1 MKILHYSLGFPPYR
15 TGGLTKYCMD
25 LMLAQK
31 ELGHDV
37 SLIWPGQF
45 QIILKEPKLKQK
57 KKCFGIDNYEIINPL
72 PVSLDEGILNIKAY
86 TKEIEKNI
94 FINFLKELNPDVI
107 HIHSLMGL
115 HKELVLSAKELEI
128 HTVFTTHD
136 YFGLCPKVNMF
147 CQGHV
152 CENSIDCFSC
162 AKCNQSALSL
172 KKIYV
177 MQSSLY
183 RKMKDTRLVKMLR
196 KRHRDE
202 FFDYSTKNNM
212 LIEDKIKNVQA
223 VDYQMLRLYYI
234 SILQNIEMIHFN
246 SSVSEKIYNQYFTPK
261 NSMVL
266 NITHKNIKDNKKI
279 KNYNHNKIRFTYLAY
294 AKPFKGYLLLKKA
307 LDRLCNDGV
316 YDFELNVFG
325 ITDKTSTYIKTH
337 RQYNYDD
344 LEEILDK
351 TDLVVTPSIC
361 YETFGFTV
369 LEALSY
375 GVPVIVSDNVGSKDI
390 VSSGGI
396 VVKADCVES
405 LYQALKSITMEKLK
419 ELNKKIVEEVN
430 IVEYKEFVNLNF
442 SLYKERVK
450 V

>member
-37 SLIWPGQF
+37 SLIWPGRF
-45 QIILKEPKLKQK
+45 KFISKEPKVKQN
-57 KKCFGIDNYEIINPL
+57 KKCFGIESYEIINPL
-72 PVSLDEGILNIKAY
+72 PVPLDEGILDIKAY
-86 TKEIEKNI
+86 TKGVEKDV

-115 HKELVLSAKELEI
+115 HREFVLSAKELKI

-172 KKIYV
+172 KKICIL
-177 MQSSLY
+177 QSSLY
-183 RKMKDTRLVKMLR
+183 RKMKDTSLVKMIR
-196 KRHRDE
+196 KKHRKE
-202 FFDYSTKNNM
+202 FFDYSNEKNISTQAKN
-212 LIEDKIKNVQA
+212 INVQA

-234 SILQNIEMIHFN
+234 SILQNIEMVHFN
-246 SSVSEKIYNQYFTPK
+246 SSVSKKIYNKYFTPK

-307 LDRLCNDGV
+307 LDRLWDEGV

-325 ITDKTSTYIKTH
+325 INDKTSPYIKVH
-337 RQYNYDD
+337 KPYSYDD

-351 TDLVVTPSIC
+351 TDLVITPSIC

-375 GVPVIVSDNVGSKDI
+375 GVPVIVSENVGSKDV

-396 VVKADCVES
+396 VVKADCKES
-405 LYQALKSITMEKLK
+405 LYQTLKSITMEKLK
-419 ELNKKIVEEVN
+419 ELNKNVVDEVN
-430 IVEYKEFVNLNF
+430 IVEYKEFVDLNF
-442 SLYKERVK
+442 SLYKV
-450 V
+450 